1 MLKNYFVTAIRN
13 LLRGKGSAIINIS
26 GLAMGMTCS
35 LVLFLMIRHMSTF
48 DNFHAKRDRIYRVV
62 AQSDGNN
69 GKSYTS
75 GVPTVLPDAFR
86 TDFPEA
92 ETVVFTEYRSPALI
106 TVQQPSGEP
115 KKYEEEAGVAF
126 VESGFFHL
134 FDRAVLIGDAQKGL
148 DEPNEAVISKRSAL
162 KYFGKEDAI
171 GEIVKFDNVEYKI
184 SAVVEDFPGNTDFP
198 FDLMLSYITVKK
210 KREESGWNSI
220 WSDQQCYILLKEGET
235 PSKIDSRL
243 PAFAEKYI
251 GKEDPDHTQFFLQPL
266 ADLHFDTR
274 FDVFTYHTVNKSML
288 VAFGVIAFILIV
300 TACINFVNLATAE
313 AIKRSKEVGI
323 RKSLGSTKRQL
334 VRQFLGETSLITFIA
349 LLIALAFSQL
359 ALSFLNPFLDVHLAL
374 NLGSDLQMWAF
385 MLAIS
390 ALVALMAG
398 LYPAFVV
405 SSFQP
410 ALALKNLISNKNS
423 SGYALRRGLV
433 VAQFFISQFF
443 IIGTIVVIDQMN
455 YFQKKDLGFNKDAI
469 LVVPVPERASIK
481 NMEGVS
487 KMRTFREQ
495 VAAIPGV
502 QVVSLNSAP
511 PSSGHVSSTNMKV
524 EGKDENFAT
533 QLKLVDDNYAGL
545 FGLQFIAGKNVPD
558 LDTATGFVVNEK
570 LAHTVGF
577 SNATDIEGRI
587 LKVSGRTLPVIGVVK
602 DFHTM
607 SLHTAIEPVVI
618 MNQISRY
625 ENLALQVKMDAVQ
638 DVLAQLKPVWER
650 TYPDYLFSYQFLD
663 QQIKEFYENEQK
675 TSILLTVFSCIAIF
689 IGCLGLFGLVTFMAN
704 QKNKEIGVRKVMGAS
719 VESIVFMFS
728 REFLKLIGLGFLIA
742 APVAWWVMNRFL
754 DEFAYKIKIG
764 PGVFVIGLLATMVI
778 ALLTVG
784 YRSFKAAVVNPVK
797 SLRSE

>member
-1 MLKNYFVTAIRN
+1 
-13 LLRGKGSAIINIS
+13 
-26 GLAMGMTCS
+26 
-35 LVLFLMIRHMSTF
+35 
-48 DNFHAKRDRIYRVV
+48 
-62 AQSDGNN
+62 
-69 GKSYTS
+69 
-75 GVPTVLPDAFR
+75 
-86 TDFPEA
+86 
-92 ETVVFTEYRSPALI
+92 
-106 TVQQPSGEP
+106 
-115 KKYEEEAGVAF
+115 
-126 VESGFFHL
+126 
-134 FDRAVLIGDAQKGL
+134 
-148 DEPNEAVISKRSAL
+148 
-162 KYFGKEDAI
+162 
-171 GEIVKFDNVEYKI
+171 
-184 SAVVEDFPGNTDFP
+184 
-198 FDLMLSYITVKK
+198 
-210 KREESGWNSI
+210 
-220 WSDQQCYILLKEGET
+220 
-235 PSKIDSRL
+235 
-243 PAFAEKYI
+243 
-251 GKEDPDHTQFFLQPL
+251 
-266 ADLHFDTR
+266 
-274 FDVFTYHTVNKSML
+274 
-288 VAFGVIAFILIV
+288 
-300 TACINFVNLATAE
+300 
-313 AIKRSKEVGI
+313 
-323 RKSLGSTKRQL
+323 
-334 VRQFLGETSLITFIA
+334 
-349 LLIALAFSQL
+349 
-359 ALSFLNPFLDVHLAL
+359 
-374 NLGSDLQMWAF
+374 
-385 MLAIS
+385 
-390 ALVALMAG
+390 
-398 LYPAFVV
+398 
-405 SSFQP
+405 
-410 ALALKNLISNKNS
+410 
-423 SGYALRRGLV
+423 

-502 QVVSLNSAP
+502 QVVSLNRAP

-577 SNATDIEGRI
+577 SNATDIEGKI